1 MENGISNPGKWDK
14 RKMQRSFTLENE
26 RPGRYSAALQSLY
39 QLEGE
44 IALTTEA
51 ADTSGLYGHTVLI
64 QTGNVIHQQYGFGC

>member
-1 MENGISNPGKWDK
+1 
-14 RKMQRSFTLENE
+14 MQRSFTLENE

-51 ADTSGLYGHTVLI
+51 ADTSIT
-64 QTGNVIHQQYGFGC
+64 FFK